1 MNASRLRRAIV
12 SRVDKVCR
20 EYNLIEPGDRVLVA
34 VSGGADSFVL
44 LDVLRD
50 VRHLADGR
58 LDILAVHLDL
68 GYKPEPNRDV
78 ERLRAFLE
86 EEGIAH
92 RIERTDIGPLAH
104 SDYNRANPCFLC
116 ARLRRKRLFEI
127 AQEEGC
133 RKLAYGHHKDDV
145 IATFFLNM
153 LYSRELSTMVPKQ
166 DFFRGLFYLIRP
178 LYYVDESLVKK
189 YAAERGYPV
198 FHSGCPTAGRT
209 ERDKLGEI
217 VRSFTRDKPQLRENI
232 FKALHRVK
240 LDYLPKQQPGG
251 FR

>member
-1 MNASRLRRAIV
+1 MKTSRLRRAIV
-12 SRVDKVCR
+12 SRVDKVSR
-20 EYNLIEPGDRVLVA
+20 EYGLIEPGDRILVA
-34 VSGGADSFVL
+34 LSGGADSFVL

-50 VRHLADGR
+50 VKHLAGGQ

-68 GYKPEPNRDV
+68 GYKPEPNPDV
-78 ERLRAFLE
+78 EGLRAFLE
-86 EEGIAH
+86 REEIAH

-104 SDYNRANPCFLC
+104 SEVNRANPCFLC

-145 IATFFLNM
+145 IATFFLNL

-166 DFFRGLFYLIRP
+166 DFFGGLFYLIRP
-178 LYYVDESLVKK
+178 LYYVDESLIKK
-189 YAAERGYPV
+189 YAAKRDYPI
-198 FHSGCPTAGRT
+198 FDSGCPIAGNT
-209 ERDKLGEI
+209 ERDKLSEI
-217 VRSFTRDKPQLRENI
+217 VRSFTRGRPQLRENI